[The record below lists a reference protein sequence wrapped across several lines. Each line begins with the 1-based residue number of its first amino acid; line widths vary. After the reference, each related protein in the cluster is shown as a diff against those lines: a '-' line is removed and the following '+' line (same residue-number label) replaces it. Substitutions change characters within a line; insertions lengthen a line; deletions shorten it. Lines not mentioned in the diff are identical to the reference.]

1 MATDKPQ
8 STYEEVLA
16 GLGDA
21 LDQITVYG
29 NEVLVATYMRPAV
42 TSGGI
47 ILTDKSRSEDQW
59 QGKVGIVLKKG
70 KLAFKDNERLGVF
83 FEGQDAF
90 PGDKIVYRVSD
101 GFPMEIN
108 EIRIRMLQDTEV
120 RLGIGNLDPRII
132 Y

>member
-1 MATDKPQ
+1 MATSKPQ

-16 GLGDA
+16 GMPM
-21 LDQITVYG
+21 LDDIAVYG
-29 NEVLVATYMRPAV
+29 NEVLVATYMRPGV
-42 TSGGI
+42 TAGGI
-47 ILTDKSRSEDQW
+47 ILTDKSRDEDQW

-70 KLAFKDNERLGVF
+70 PLAFKDNDRLGVS
-83 FEGQDAF
+83 FEGQDVQ

-108 EIRIRMLQDTEV
+108 EIFCRMLQDTEI
-120 RLGIGNLDPRII
+120 RLAIGSIDPRII